1 RAADHLVVHA
11 FPASQPG
18 MVFWRDFSAVADD
31 ALLFQHRIDERL
43 YFLFKGELLVQLGF
57 RECPE
62 SYYDY
67 NYRNLQLFNQFGVF
81 SEGRHE
87 LLPESVRQRDHVHVI
102 LFVDFIGILWVVM
115 IIVRRNRGSFRH
127 QCAEYAELINQVSD
141 VSTDGVVQKDV
152 WNIKGIK
159 G

>member
-1 RAADHLVVHA
+1 
-11 FPASQPG
+11 
-18 MVFWRDFSAVADD
+18 
-31 ALLFQHRIDERL
+31 
-43 YFLFKGELLVQLGF
+43 
-57 RECPE
+57 
-62 SYYDY
+62 
-67 NYRNLQLFNQFGVF
+67 
-81 SEGRHE
+81 
-87 LLPESVRQRDHVHVI
+87 
-102 LFVDFIGILWVVM
+102 M